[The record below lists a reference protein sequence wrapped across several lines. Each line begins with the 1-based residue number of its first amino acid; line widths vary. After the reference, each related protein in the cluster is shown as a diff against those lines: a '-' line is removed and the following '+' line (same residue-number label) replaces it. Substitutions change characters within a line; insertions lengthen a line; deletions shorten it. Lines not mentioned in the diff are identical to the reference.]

1 LPNFGAFNF
10 QELAHDSHTQ
20 VNVILSA
27 SELFFA
33 RFRSIRASTTSPNF
47 YRETS
52 TPHYLCERPPR
63 SLGPSRIY
71 LAGELLHFEPVRN
84 DVPEHPFTRVCFL
97 RLLLGQRILE
107 DRRFGRPQMKAT
119 DKDRGRK
126 QIFGKA
132 RIPMK
137 AHRLWIEIAMIG
149 TAIACALALL
159 LATLGALGGAAVE
172 AFGQSQAAS
181 AEETHDG
188 VVTCSQ
194 CGAKHSSKIGL
205 SAADCTRACVHG
217 GAHFALVDGEKI
229 YQLEGD
235 LAVLKKVAGQRVQ
248 VVGVVSGN
256 TIHVS
261 SLHSES

>member
-1 LPNFGAFNF
+1 
-10 QELAHDSHTQ
+10 
-20 VNVILSA
+20 
-27 SELFFA
+27 
-33 RFRSIRASTTSPNF
+33 
-47 YRETS
+47 
-52 TPHYLCERPPR
+52 
-63 SLGPSRIY
+63 
-71 LAGELLHFEPVRN
+71 LAGELLHFEPVRK
-84 DVPEHPFTRVCFL
+84 DVPEHPLRAPAFVVCFWK
-97 RLLLGQRILE
+97 RPRILE
-107 DRRFGRPQMKAT
+107 DHRFVRPQMMKAT
-119 DKDRGRK
+119 NKDRGRK

-149 TAIACALALL
+149 TAIACVLALL
-159 LATLGALGGAAVE
+159 LATLGALGGVAVE
-172 AFGQSQAAS
+172 AFGQTQAVQAA
-181 AEETHDG
+181 AEESYEG

-248 VVGVVSGN
+248 VVGVISGN